1 MRRTRRPRRSLPVA
15 EQPSGGR
22 WPTLDPAIRG
32 DLADFVHAIEEL
44 TSGDF
49 QRLVAFWETVDPQ
62 ARDEAHERS
71 QAAAARTLRRD
82 VIHELQEELIAWA
95 TPSQSAR
102 AGRIDGWLQI
112 GPESDQYDRR
122 RALPALLDT
131 ALALTVQDE
140 LDDADFDTLFGPW
153 QDALGDAGDG
163 DDAEEAGPPGA
174 SRT

>member
-1 MRRTRRPRRSLPVA
+1 MRRTRRPRRFLTA
-15 EQPSGGR
+15 TEQRSGGR
-22 WPTLDPAIRG
+22 WPTLDPEIRS